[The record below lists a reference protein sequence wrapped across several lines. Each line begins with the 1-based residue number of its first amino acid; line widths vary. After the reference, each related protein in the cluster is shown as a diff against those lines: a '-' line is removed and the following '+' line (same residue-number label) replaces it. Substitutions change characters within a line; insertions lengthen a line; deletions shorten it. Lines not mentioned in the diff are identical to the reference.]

1 MQTFIKDPD
10 AVLDYKNDWSA
21 WLGDDTIAAS
31 IWTASS
37 DDIAIDSS
45 NFDDTTTTPWISGG
59 IVGQSYIIT
68 NHIVTVGG
76 REDDRSF
83 KIKCKNL

>member
-21 WLGDDTIAAS
+21 WLDDDTIAAS
-31 IWTASS
+31 TWTALS
-37 DDIAIDSS
+37 DEITIDSDS
-45 NFDDTTTTPWISGG
+45 FDDTTTTAWISGG
-59 IVGQSYIIT
+59 VAGQSYIIT
-68 NHIVTVGG
+68 NHITTASG

-83 KIKCKNL
+83 KVTVKER